1 MNETILKFGYP
12 ENLLREYDHW
22 VVLVRPVQLT
32 AGCMVLA
39 CKEEAQSMAA
49 VTPEAF
55 AELPIVTGDIETC
68 LRRAF
73 GMEKIN
79 YIMLMMVD
87 KEVHF
92 HVVPRYSEDK
102 AHAGATFTDPGWPAL
117 PDMKNAIELTDGQFA
132 DLRQFLKDCL

>member
-12 ENLLREYDHW
+12 ENLLREYEHW
-22 VVLVRPVQLT
+22 VVLIRPVQLT

-39 CKEEAQSMAA
+39 CKEDAQSMAA
-49 VTPEAF
+49 VSSDAF
-55 AELPIVTGDIETC
+55 AELPLVTGDIETC

-102 AHAGATFTDPGWPAL
+102 SHAGATFNDPGWPAL
-117 PDMKNAIELTDGQFA
+117 PDMKNQIELTGEQF
-132 DLRQFLKDCL
+132 DSLREYLKESL

>member
-22 VVLVRPVQLT
+22 VVLIRPVQFT

-49 VTPEAF
+49 VSSDAF

-79 YIMLMMVD
+79 YIALMMVD

-92 HVVPRYSEDK
+92 HVIPRYSEDK
-102 AHAGATFTDPGWPAL
+102 SHSGAAFNDPGWPAL
-117 PDMKNAIELTDGQFA
+117 PDMQNVIELTEEQFDG
-132 DLRQFLKDCL
+132 LRRYLIECL